1 MKYTKQ
7 NIQKKRQILS
17 SEKVRRNSKISLF
30 LFKYAF
36 IISIALIVTGLG
48 LGVGFVRGILKTTPQ
63 ITKDSV
69 HSKGYI
75 TTIYDNKG
83 STIKTLSNHDS
94 NRIYTP
100 LSSIPKNLQHAFIAI
115 EDERYYNHNG
125 IDLYGIIRAT
135 FLGIRNQSLSQGGST
150 ITQQLIK
157 NNVLGIQPE
166 KTTMERLE
174 RKIKEQSLALELEK
188 IASKQYILEEYLNAI
203 NLGEGTLGVQT
214 ASQKYFNKDVSEL
227 TLSECAVLASIT
239 KNPTR
244 LNPVTHP
251 ENNASRRSL
260 VLEQHYITKKE
271 YREALSDDV
280 YTRIQKNAA
289 APAKKTT
296 NSYFEDALILQ
307 VVKDLK
313 KQLGYDETKAY
324 NAIYSGGLKIYS
336 TQDQQIQKIA
346 DSVTND
352 ASNYPKATKIA
363 LSYSL
368 SAKTVSGKDVVY
380 SDHNLLD
387 YMRKNNLGNQLIFT
401 DEASAKTVVTKF
413 KQYILSI
420 YSFSPLKSPYILS
433 KGETI
438 TNESFQTTIQPQI
451 SMTIMNQSNGTVE
464 ALVGGRGNK
473 TSDLSLNRATG
484 TTRQPGSTFKILSAF
499 LPALDKNH
507 RTLATVYED
516 APYNYIDTNRP
527 VRNYYKGYK
536 GYSTI
541 REAITNSMNVVSAKT
556 IADVTPKT
564 SFEYLMNLGFSTLV
578 SNETTSNG
586 NVYTDITQSL
596 SLGGLTYGV
605 TNMELT
611 SAYASI
617 ANGGTYQ
624 KPVLYTKVVD
634 HNGNILLSNTQKG
647 KRVMKESTAF
657 LLTDAMKDVITKG
670 TGKSA
675 KLSSSMAVAGKSGT
689 TSNSYDYWFSGYTPY
704 HTASVWMGYDK
715 NTNFASDNTHKKIWA
730 KVMNEIIKTKQEQ
743 TTDFK
748 KPADIVKA
756 KVCKESGKL
765 AIKGVCD
772 HDPRGSRVI
781 TEYFEKGTVPTQTC
795 DIHVAVEVCKT
806 SDKLAT
812 KNCPAN
818 KKQRKIYIVRK
829 KGSHGKTADTP
840 YMLPKKY
847 QSVFCKKH

>member
-17 SEKVRRNSKISLF
+17 SEKIRRNSKISLF

-115 EDERYYNHNG
+115 EDERYYSHNG

-260 VLEQHYITKKE
+260 VLQNMLEQHYITKKE

-289 APAKKTT
+289 ATPAKKTT

-336 TQDQQIQKIA
+336 THDQQIQKLA

-352 ASNYPKATKIA
+352 VSSYPKATKIA

-401 DEASAKTVVTKF
+401 DEANAKTVVTKF
-413 KQYILSI
+413 KQ
-420 YSFSPLKSPYILS
+420 YILS

-507 RTLATVYED
+507 MTLATVYED

-715 NTNFASDNTHKKIWA
+715 NRNFASDNTHKKIWA

>member
-7 NIQKKRQILS
+7 NIQKKRRLLS
-17 SEKVRRNSKISLF
+17 SKKIRRNSKISLF

-83 STIKTLSNHDS
+83 ATIKTLSNHDS

-100 LSSIPKNLQHAFIAI
+100 LSSIPKDLQHAFIAI
-115 EDERYYNHNG
+115 EDERYYSHNG

-244 LNPVTHP
+244 LNPITHP
-251 ENNASRRSL
+251 ENNASRRLL
-260 VLEQHYITKKE
+260 VLQNMLEQHYITKKE

-280 YTRIQKNAA
+280 YTRIQKNAVA

-313 KQLGYDETKAY
+313 TQLGYDETKAY

-368 SAKTVSGKDVVY
+368 SAKTVSGKDIVY

-387 YMRKNNLGNQLIFT
+387 YMKANNLGHQLIFT
-401 DEASAKTVVTKF
+401 DESSAKAVVAKF
-413 KQYILSI
+413 KQ
-420 YSFSPLKSPYILS
+420 YILS

-451 SMTIMNQSNGTVE
+451 SMTIMNQSDGTVE

-473 TSDLSLNRATG
+473 TSDLSLNRATS

-499 LPALDKNH
+499 LPALDKNNM
-507 RTLATVYED
+507 TLATVYDD
-516 APYNYIDTNRP
+516 APYNYIDTNQT
-527 VRNYYKGYK
+527 VHNYYKGYK

-541 REAITNSMNVVSAKT
+541 REAITNSMNVVAAKT

-578 SNETTSNG
+578 SNETTANG

-634 HNGNILLSNTQKG
+634 QNGNILLSNTQKG
-647 KRVMKESTAF
+647 KRVMKKSTAF

-689 TSNSYDYWFSGYTPY
+689 TSNNYDYWFSGYTPY
-704 HTASVWMGYDK
+704 HTASIWMGYDN
-715 NTNFASDNTHKKIWA
+715 NTSFASDNTHKKIWA
-730 KVMNEIIKTKQEQ
+730 KIMNEIIKTKQEQ
-743 TTDFK
+743 PADFK
-748 KPADIVKA
+748 KPGNIVKA

-765 AIKGVCD
+765 AVKGVCD

-795 DIHVAVEVCKT
+795 DVHVAVEICKT
-806 SDKLAT
+806 TDKLAT
-812 KNCPAN
+812 KNCPADQ
-818 KKQRKIYIVRK
+818 KQRKIYIVRK
-829 KGSHGKTADTP
+829 KNSHGKTADTP
-840 YMLPKKY
+840 YLLPKKY
-847 QSVFCKKH
+847 QSVFCDKHK

>member
-83 STIKTLSNHDS
+83 ATIKTLSNHDS

-115 EDERYYNHNG
+115 EDERYYSHNG

-157 NNVLGIQPE
+157 NNALGIQPE

-251 ENNASRRSL
+251 ENNASRRLL
-260 VLEQHYITKKE
+260 VLQNMLEQHYITKKE

-280 YTRIQKNAA
+280 YTRIQKNAAA

-352 ASNYPKATKIA
+352 TSNYPKATKIA

-413 KQYILSI
+413 KQ
-420 YSFSPLKSPYILS
+420 YILS

-507 RTLATVYED
+507 MTLATVYED

-772 HDPRGSRVI
+772 HDPRGSRVT

-840 YMLPKKY
+840 YLLPKKY

>member
-115 EDERYYNHNG
+115 EDERYYSHNG

-251 ENNASRRSL
+251 ENNASRRLL
-260 VLEQHYITKKE
+260 VLQNMLEQHYITKKE

-280 YTRIQKNAA
+280 YTRIQKNAAA

-346 DSVTND
+346 DSITND
-352 ASNYPKATKIA
+352 TSNYPKATKIA

-413 KQYILSI
+413 KQ
-420 YSFSPLKSPYILS
+420 YILS

-507 RTLATVYED
+507 MTLATVYED

-715 NTNFASDNTHKKIWA
+715 NTNFTSDNTHKKIWA

-748 KPADIVKA
+748 KPANIVKA

-840 YMLPKKY
+840 YLLPKKY

>member
-17 SEKVRRNSKISLF
+17 SEKIRRNSKISLF

-115 EDERYYNHNG
+115 EDERYYSHNG

-214 ASQKYFNKDVSEL
+214 ASQKYFNKDVSE
-227 TLSECAVLASIT
+227 CAVLASIT

-260 VLEQHYITKKE
+260 VLQNMLEQHYITKKE

-289 APAKKTT
+289 ATPAKKTT

-336 TQDQQIQKIA
+336 TQDQQIQKLA

-352 ASNYPKATKIA
+352 VSSYPKATKIA

-401 DEASAKTVVTKF
+401 DEANAKTVVTKF
-413 KQYILSI
+413 KQ
-420 YSFSPLKSPYILS
+420 YILS

-507 RTLATVYED
+507 MTLATVYED

>member
-17 SEKVRRNSKISLF
+17 SEKIRRNSKISLF

-100 LSSIPKNLQHAFIAI
+100 LSSVPKNLQHAFIAI
-115 EDERYYNHNG
+115 EDERYYSHNG

-260 VLEQHYITKKE
+260 VLQNMLEQHYITKKE

-280 YTRIQKNAA
+280 YTRIQKNAAA

-352 ASNYPKATKIA
+352 TSNYPKATKIA

-413 KQYILSI
+413 KQ
-420 YSFSPLKSPYILS
+420 YILS

-507 RTLATVYED
+507 MTLATVYED

-715 NTNFASDNTHKKIWA
+715 NTNFSSDNTHKKIWA

>member
-17 SEKVRRNSKISLF
+17 SEKIRRNSKISLF

-100 LSSIPKNLQHAFIAI
+100 LSSVPKNLQHAFIAI
-115 EDERYYNHNG
+115 EDERYYSHNG

-251 ENNASRRSL
+251 ENNASRRLL
-260 VLEQHYITKKE
+260 VLQNMLEQHYITKKE

-289 APAKKTT
+289 AAPVKKTT

-413 KQYILSI
+413 KQYILS
-420 YSFSPLKSPYILS
+420 

-507 RTLATVYED
+507 MTLATVYED

-715 NTNFASDNTHKKIWA
+715 NTNFASDYTHKKIWA

-840 YMLPKKY
+840 YLLPKKY

>member
-17 SEKVRRNSKISLF
+17 SEKIRRNSNISLF

-100 LSSIPKNLQHAFIAI
+100 LSSVPKNLQHAFIAI
-115 EDERYYNHNG
+115 EDERYYSHNG

-251 ENNASRRSL
+251 ENNASRRLL
-260 VLEQHYITKKE
+260 VLQNMLEQHYITKKE

-289 APAKKTT
+289 AAPVKKTT

-413 KQYILSI
+413 KQYILS
-420 YSFSPLKSPYILS
+420 

-507 RTLATVYED
+507 MTLATVYED

-715 NTNFASDNTHKKIWA
+715 NTNFVSDNTHKKIWA

-840 YMLPKKY
+840 YLLPKKY

>member
-115 EDERYYNHNG
+115 EDERYYSHNG

-251 ENNASRRSL
+251 ENNASRRL
-260 VLEQHYITKKE
+260 LILQNMLEQHYITKKE

-289 APAKKTT
+289 AAPAKKTT
-296 NSYFEDALILQ
+296 NSYF
-307 VVKDLK
+307 VKDLK

-346 DSVTND
+346 DSITND
-352 ASNYPKATKIA
+352 TSNYPKATKIA

-401 DEASAKTVVTKF
+401 NEASAKTVVTKF
-413 KQYILSI
+413 KQ
-420 YSFSPLKSPYILS
+420 YILS

-507 RTLATVYED
+507 MTLATVYED

-527 VRNYYKGYK
+527 VHNYYKGYK

-772 HDPRGSRVI
+772 HDPRGNRVI

-840 YMLPKKY
+840 YLLPKKY
-847 QSVFCKKH
+847 QSVLCKKH

>member
-17 SEKVRRNSKISLF
+17 SEKIRRNSNISLF

-100 LSSIPKNLQHAFIAI
+100 LSSVPKNLQHAFIAI
-115 EDERYYNHNG
+115 EDERYYSHNG

-150 ITQQLIK
+150 ITKQLIK

-174 RKIKEQSLALELEK
+174 RKIKEQSL
-188 IASKQYILEEYLNAI
+188 ASKQYILEEYLNAI

-251 ENNASRRSL
+251 ENNASRRLL
-260 VLEQHYITKKE
+260 VLQNMLEQHYITKKE

-289 APAKKTT
+289 AAPVKKTT

-413 KQYILSI
+413 KQYILS
-420 YSFSPLKSPYILS
+420 

-507 RTLATVYED
+507 MTLATVYED

-840 YMLPKKY
+840 YLLPKKY

>member
-17 SEKVRRNSKISLF
+17 SEKIRRNSNISLF

-100 LSSIPKNLQHAFIAI
+100 LSSVPKNLQHAFIAI
-115 EDERYYNHNG
+115 EDERYYSHNG

-251 ENNASRRSL
+251 ENNASRRLL
-260 VLEQHYITKKE
+260 VLQNMLEQHYITKKE

-289 APAKKTT
+289 AAPVKKTT

-413 KQYILSI
+413 KQYILS
-420 YSFSPLKSPYILS
+420 

-473 TSDLSLNRATG
+473 TSDLSLNRAT
-484 TTRQPGSTFKILSAF
+484 AF

-507 RTLATVYED
+507 MTLATVYED

-840 YMLPKKY
+840 YLLPKNINLF
-847 QSVFCKKH
+847 SARNINR

>member
-17 SEKVRRNSKISLF
+17 SEKIRRNSNISLF

-100 LSSIPKNLQHAFIAI
+100 LSSVPKNLQHAFIAI
-115 EDERYYNHNG
+115 EDERYYSHNG

-260 VLEQHYITKKE
+260 VLQNMLEQHYITKKE

-280 YTRIQKNAA
+280 YTRIQKNAAA

-352 ASNYPKATKIA
+352 TSNYPKATKIA

-413 KQYILSI
+413 KQ
-420 YSFSPLKSPYILS
+420 YILS

-507 RTLATVYED
+507 MTLATVYED

-596 SLGGLTYGV
+596 SLGGQTYGV

-715 NTNFASDNTHKKIWA
+715 NTNFASDNTHKKIWS

-765 AIKGVCD
+765 AIKEVCD

-840 YMLPKKY
+840 YLLPKKY

>member
-17 SEKVRRNSKISLF
+17 SEKIRRNSNISLF

-100 LSSIPKNLQHAFIAI
+100 LSSVPKNLQHAFIAI
-115 EDERYYNHNG
+115 EDERYYSHNG

-251 ENNASRRSL
+251 ENNASRRLL
-260 VLEQHYITKKE
+260 VLQNMLEQHYITKKE

-289 APAKKTT
+289 AAPVKKTT

-413 KQYILSI
+413 KQYILS
-420 YSFSPLKSPYILS
+420 

-507 RTLATVYED
+507 MTLATVYED

-715 NTNFASDNTHKKIWA
+715 NTNFASDSTHKKIWA

-840 YMLPKKY
+840 YLLPKKY

>member
-1 MKYTKQ
+1 
-7 NIQKKRQILS
+7 
-17 SEKVRRNSKISLF
+17 
-30 LFKYAF
+30 
-36 IISIALIVTGLG
+36 
-48 LGVGFVRGILKTTPQ
+48 
-63 ITKDSV
+63 
-69 HSKGYI
+69 
-75 TTIYDNKG
+75 
-83 STIKTLSNHDS
+83 
-94 NRIYTP
+94 
-100 LSSIPKNLQHAFIAI
+100 
-115 EDERYYNHNG
+115 
-125 IDLYGIIRAT
+125 
-135 FLGIRNQSLSQGGST
+135 
-150 ITQQLIK
+150 
-157 NNVLGIQPE
+157 
-166 KTTMERLE
+166 MERLE

-260 VLEQHYITKKE
+260 VLQNMLEQHYITKKE

-413 KQYILSI
+413 KQYILS
-420 YSFSPLKSPYILS
+420 

-507 RTLATVYED
+507 MTLATVYED

-765 AIKGVCD
+765 AIKEVCD

>member
-17 SEKVRRNSKISLF
+17 SEKIRRNSKISLF

-100 LSSIPKNLQHAFIAI
+100 LSSVPKNLQHAFIAI
-115 EDERYYNHNG
+115 EDERYYSHNG

-260 VLEQHYITKKE
+260 VLQNMLEQHYITKKE

-289 APAKKTT
+289 AAP
-296 NSYFEDALILQ
+296 
-307 VVKDLK
+307 VKDLK

-336 TQDQQIQKIA
+336 TQDQQIQKLA

-401 DEASAKTVVTKF
+401 DETSAKTVVTKF
-413 KQYILSI
+413 KQ
-420 YSFSPLKSPYILS
+420 YILS

-507 RTLATVYED
+507 MTLATVYED

-840 YMLPKKY
+840 YLLPKKY

>member
-17 SEKVRRNSKISLF
+17 SEKIRRNSKISLF

-100 LSSIPKNLQHAFIAI
+100 LSSVPKNLQHAFIAI
-115 EDERYYNHNG
+115 EDERYYSHNG

-214 ASQKYFNKDVSEL
+214 ASQKYFNKDVSKL

-260 VLEQHYITKKE
+260 VLQNMLEQHYITKKE

-280 YTRIQKNAA
+280 YTRIQKNAAA

-401 DEASAKTVVTKF
+401 DEANAKTVVTKF
-413 KQYILSI
+413 KQ
-420 YSFSPLKSPYILS
+420 YILS

-507 RTLATVYED
+507 MTLATVYED

-715 NTNFASDNTHKKIWA
+715 NTNFASDNTHKKIWT

-840 YMLPKKY
+840 YLLPKKY